1 MGDVAARI
9 NFIRNRKKELAKSRK
24 EGAPDGN
31 ALPSK
36 EPSADDLQI
45 YKYSSWSDGHHAV
58 TSARGISID
67 KGRILRTD
75 PKLAVFLD
83 KSRNTRLKHEKKITW
98 FEKFKRIH
106 SRKFA
111 SPQYEFSKPKNSEF
125 TEFKT
130 PRGYKQMGKPERLRY
145 LKFFGRLLLKC
156 NPYNNVL

>member
-9 NFIRNRKKELAKSRK
+9 NFIRSRKKQLAKSRK

-45 YKYSSWSDGHHAV
+45 YKYSSWSDGHHTV

-98 FEKFKRIH
+98 FEKFKRLH

>member
-45 YKYSSWSDGHHAV
+45 YKYSSWSDGHHTV

-130 PRGYKQMGKPERLRY
+130 LRGYKQMGKPERLRY